1 MHIAATV
8 FIDIAI
14 IIVFARVFGRIAIA
28 VGQPPVVGE
37 IVAGLSL
44 GPSLLGLLPGD
55 LETKL
60 FPPEVLP
67 YLDILAQLGLILF
80 MFIVGLELD
89 MAFIRG
95 REKIAG
101 TISFC
106 SILVPFGLG
115 ALLALL
121 LHDHH
126 DQIDG
131 SPVPLLGLI
140 LFMGVAMSITAFPV
154 LARILT
160 DRGMHRTS
168 TGAIALAC
176 AAVDDIIAWTLLAL
190 VVAVVQG
197 NGPGDV
203 LRIVALTAAFAAF
216 MFLVVR
222 RLLVKMLGWYRRAGR
237 LTPDILAVVLIGV
250 LASSYLTEII
260 GIHSI
265 FGAFIFGAI
274 MPRADAADL
283 TREVLERLEQV
294 SVLLLLP
301 LFFVVTGF
309 GVNVAGITASGLWQL
324 GLILVVAIGGKFIGA
339 YAGAKLVKVPGRQ
352 ASALSILM
360 NTRGLTELVILNIG
374 KQLGVLDDE
383 LFTMMVL
390 MALITTAM
398 TGPLLKWVYPDRAI
412 ARDIAIAERASLGIC
427 DSYRVLVMVDDPAR
441 AARLAAV
448 GASLLGSGRPAQL
461 VLDRLIT
468 TARSK
473 SPLEVGAGLTPDLN
487 LMAATVDELNKLGA
501 SMAIGDATVSVLCRF
516 SNDPWADLL
525 NQAEV
530 VEADVIVIDSEWS
543 ELPAGGFIPSDE
555 QRFSVLVARLAE
567 DGTATLADPT
577 RPVLAVVDGSDS
589 GRTAL
594 VMAAWAALGRGSG
607 LLVHAAE
614 GARAVKRYST
624 ALTGLQSHGMKVE
637 VVERLFGDERPALV
651 LHPSAAPFKQRLAAP
666 ILAVTAGADDRVTD
680 LADQLGKLIPAQAEG
695 TVST

>member
-14 IIVFARVFGRIAIA
+14 VIIVARVFGRIAIA

-37 IVAGLSL
+37 IVAGVAL
-44 GPSLLGLLPGD
+44 GPSLLGLLPGNI
-55 LETKL
+55 EAKL

-95 REKIAG
+95 REKVAG

-106 SILVPFGLG
+106 SIVLPFGLG
-115 ALLALL
+115 GMLALL
-121 LHDHH
+121 LHDRH
-126 DQIDG
+126 DTVDG
-131 SPVPLLGLI
+131 ESVSKVALI

-197 NGPGDV
+197 NGAGDV
-203 LRIVALTAAFAAF
+203 LRIIALTAAFAAF
-216 MFLVVR
+216 MFLVIKP
-222 RLLVKMLGWYRRAGR
+222 LLVKMLSWYRRAGR

-309 GVNVAGITASGLWQL
+309 GVNVAGITASGIWQL
-324 GLILVVAIGGKFIGA
+324 GLILLVAIGGKFLGA
-339 YAGAKLVKVPGRQ
+339 YTGAKLVKVPGRQ
-352 ASALSILM
+352 AGALAILM

-374 KQLGVLDDE
+374 KQLNVLDDE

-412 ARDIAIAERASLGIC
+412 ARDIAIAERASMGIT
-427 DSYRVLVMVDDPAR
+427 DSYRVLVMVDNPER
-441 AARLAAV
+441 AARLAAA
-448 GASLLGSGRPAQL
+448 GAALLGVGRPAQL

-468 TARSK
+468 KAPAK
-473 SPLEVGAGLTPDLN
+473 SPLEVGAGLAPDLN
-487 LMAATVDELNKLGA
+487 LMAATVDELNRLGA
-501 SMAIGDATVSVLCRF
+501 TIDVGAAKVSVLCRF

-525 NQAEV
+525 TQAEV
-530 VEADVIVIDSEWS
+530 VEANVIVVDAEWS
-543 ELPAGGFIPSDE
+543 ELPAQGFTPSDE
-555 QRFSVLVARLAE
+555 QRFSVLVAHLSADGNVALE
-567 DGTATLADPT
+567 DAA
-577 RPVLAVVDGSDS
+577 RPVLAVVDGSDD

-607 LLVHAAE
+607 LVVHAAE
-614 GARAVKRYST
+614 GARAVKRYTT
-624 ALTGLQSHGMKVE
+624 ALAGLVADGLEVQ
-637 VVERLFGDERPALV
+637 VVERLFGDERPGLV
-651 LHPSAAPFKQRLAAP
+651 IHSGGTEFRQKLSAP
-666 ILAVTAGADDRVTD
+666 IFSVTAGADDRVTD
-680 LADQLGKLIPAQAEG
+680 LADQLGKMIPEKTG
-695 TVST
+695 DSVH

>member
-14 IIVFARVFGRIAIA
+14 VIVVARVFGRIAIA

-37 IVAGLSL
+37 IVAGVAL
-44 GPSLLGLLPGD
+44 GPSLLGLLPGNI
-55 LETKL
+55 EAKL

-95 REKIAG
+95 REKVAG

-106 SILVPFGLG
+106 SIVLPFGLG
-115 ALLALL
+115 GLLALL
-121 LHDHH
+121 LHDRH
-126 DQIDG
+126 DTVG
-131 SPVPLLGLI
+131 GESVSKVALI

-190 VVAVVQG
+190 VVAIVQG
-197 NGPGDV
+197 NGAGDV
-203 LRIVALTAAFAAF
+203 LRIIALTAAFAAF
-216 MFLVVR
+216 MFLVIKP
-222 RLLVKMLGWYRRAGR
+222 LLVKMLSWYRRAGR

-309 GVNVAGITASGLWQL
+309 GVNVAGISASGIWQL
-324 GLILVVAIGGKFIGA
+324 GLILLVAIGGKFVGA
-339 YAGAKLVKVPGRQ
+339 YTGAKLVKVPGRQ
-352 ASALSILM
+352 AGALAILM

-374 KQLGVLDDE
+374 KQLNVLDDE

-412 ARDIAIAERASLGIC
+412 ARDIAIAERASMGIT
-427 DSYRVLVMVDDPAR
+427 DSYRVLVMVDNPER
-441 AARLAAV
+441 AARLAAA
-448 GASLLGSGRPAQL
+448 GAALLGVGRPAQL

-468 TARSK
+468 KAPGK
-473 SPLEVGAGLTPDLN
+473 SPLEVGAGLAPDLN

-501 SMAIGDATVSVLCRF
+501 TIELGAATVSVLCRF

-525 NQAEV
+525 MQAEA
-530 VEADVIVIDSEWS
+530 VEANVIVVDADWS
-543 ELPAGGFIPSDE
+543 ELPPQGFTPSDE
-555 QRFSVLVARLAE
+555 QRFSVLVARLSADGNVALE
-567 DGTATLADPT
+567 DAA
-577 RPVLAVVDGSDS
+577 RPVLAVVDGSDD

-594 VMAAWAALGRGSG
+594 VMAVWAALGRGSG
-607 LLVHAAE
+607 LVVHASE
-614 GARAVKRYST
+614 GARAVKRYTT
-624 ALTGLQSHGMKVE
+624 ALTALAADGLEVQ
-637 VVERLFGDERPALV
+637 VVERLFGDERPGLV
-651 LHPSAAPFKQRLAAP
+651 IHSGGIAFKQKLSAP
-666 ILAVTAGADDRVTD
+666 IFAVTAGADDRVTD
-680 LADQLGKLIPAQAEG
+680 LADQLGKMIPEKTG
-695 TVST
+695 RSVH